1 MATGERIKYFRKL
14 KGMTQKELG
23 RKIGLEP
30 SSADIRIAQYESGTR
45 TPKADLTEA
54 LAETLG
60 VSSLALD
67 VPDIDSRYGLIHTL
81 FALED
86 IYGLT
91 VESIDGKPVL
101 RFRGASD
108 EISDMILEWAEA
120 KKKLNNEEITKE
132 EYNEW
137 RYNYP
142 KGKKLQADSS
152 KPSTSTR
159 TVDDILAQLKANLD
173 ILKSQ
178 NEES

>member
-1 MATGERIKYFRKL
+1 MAIGERIKYFRKL

-23 RKIGLEP
+23 REIGLEP

-45 TPKADLTEA
+45 TPKSDLTET

-81 FALED
+81 FAIED

-91 VESIDGKPVL
+91 VESVDGKPVL

-108 EISDMILEWAEA
+108 EISNMILEWAET
-120 KKKLNNEEITKE
+120 KKKLNTEEITKE

-142 KGKKLQADSS
+142 NGKKFQAESS
-152 KPSTSTR
+152 NPSPSTR

-173 ILKSQ
+173 ILKNSQ
-178 NEES
+178 NE

>member
-14 KGMTQKELG
+14 NGMTQKELG

-45 TPKADLTEA
+45 TPKADLIEA

-108 EISDMILEWAEA
+108 EISDLILEWAEA
-120 KKKLNNEEITKE
+120 KKKLNSEEITKE
-132 EYNEW
+132 EYNAW

-142 KGKKLQADSS
+142 KGKILQTESG
-152 KPSTSTR
+152 KPSPSAR

-178 NEES
+178 NEEN